1 MADAILD
8 DLAALPTPATYLVLM
23 LLSALENIF
32 PPIPAD
38 VAVALGA
45 FLARRGEIQAP
56 LLGLLCWGAN
66 TASSSAMYFLARA
79 HGPSFFETG
88 WPRKLLPPEAIGILR
103 DSYSRHGVAG
113 IFWSRFLPGLRA
125 AVMPFA
131 GVVGMAPARALI
143 PAAVASAIWYGLLI
157 AAGLA
162 LGESWEAVRENVGRA
177 NQALGITAVVATLLF
192 ALYVWR
198 RLRGRRP

>member
-1 MADAILD
+1 VADAILD

-45 FLARRGEIQAP
+45 FLARKGEIQAP

-79 HGPSFFETG
+79 YGPSFFEAG
-88 WPRKLLPPEAIGILR
+88 WPRKLLPPEALRILR

-162 LGESWEAVRENVGRA
+162 LGESWEAVRDNVGRA
-177 NQALGITAVVATLLF
+177 NQALGVTAVVATLLF